1 MRRDRGRSRSGGQA
15 EARHARGGLTR
26 AARRCGLRAAL
37 ALAGQCANISGMGRG
52 RMAVEHDGGEG
63 YLTGQL
69 LVAMP
74 AMRDPRFAQT
84 VVFMCAH
91 TADSAMGIVINRPL
105 EGLSFDGLLG
115 QLKVEPSPPA
125 RRIRMHAGGPVE
137 TGKGFVLHTTDWV
150 QEGSLQVDDRFAL
163 SSSIDVLRAIARGEG
178 PRQGILALGYAG
190 WGAGQLDEEIL
201 QNAWLSVHAEEE
213 FVFAGDMSAMWR
225 GALSM
230 LKVDPLL
237 LSGAAGRA

>member
-1 MRRDRGRSRSGGQA
+1 MPRMTDRGSRG
-15 EARHARGGLTR
+15 
-26 AARRCGLRAAL
+26 
-37 ALAGQCANISGMGRG
+37 
-52 RMAVEHDGGEG
+52 EHDGGEG

-74 AMRDPRFAQT
+74 TMRDPRFAQT
-84 VVFMCAH
+84 VVFICAH
-91 TADSAMGIVINRPL
+91 TAESALGIVLNRAL
-105 EGLSFDGLLG
+105 DSLSFDSLLE
-115 QLKVEPSPPA
+115 QLNISPLPPR

-137 TGKGFVLHTTDWV
+137 TAKGFVLHTTDWM
-150 QEGSLQVDDRFAL
+150 QDGSLRVDERFAL

-190 WGAGQLDEEIL
+190 WGAGQLDDEIL
-201 QNAWLSVHAEEE
+201 QNAWLSIPADEG
-213 FVFAGDMSAMWR
+213 FVFAEDLGAMWR
-225 GALSM
+225 GALSA

>member
-1 MRRDRGRSRSGGQA
+1 MGERDTGDRDTGARDTGTRDPGARDPGARDSSGPDRGGRDRGEGRV
-15 EARHARGGLTR
+15 AR
-26 AARRCGLRAAL
+26 
-37 ALAGQCANISGMGRG
+37 
-52 RMAVEHDGGEG
+52 EHDGGEG

-84 VVFMCAH
+84 VVFLCAH
-91 TADSAMGIVINRPL
+91 TAESAMGIVINRPL
-105 EGLSFDGLLG
+105 GGLSFAALLN
-115 QLKVEPSPPA
+115 QLKVEPSPPL
-125 RRIRMHAGGPVE
+125 RHLRMHAGGPVE
-137 TGKGFVLHTTDWV
+137 TGKGFVLHTSDWA
-150 QEGSLQVDDRFAL
+150 QPSSLVIDEHFAL
-163 SSSIDVLRAIARGEG
+163 TSSIDVLKAVARGEG

-201 QNAWLSVHAEEE
+201 QNAWLSVPASES
-213 FVFAGDMSAMWR
+213 FVFADDLAGMWR
-225 GALSM
+225 GALSA

>member
-1 MRRDRGRSRSGGQA
+1 
-15 EARHARGGLTR
+15 
-26 AARRCGLRAAL
+26 
-37 ALAGQCANISGMGRG
+37 
-52 RMAVEHDGGEG
+52 
-63 YLTGQL
+63 
-69 LVAMP
+69 
-74 AMRDPRFAQT
+74 
-84 VVFMCAH
+84 
-91 TADSAMGIVINRPL
+91 
-105 EGLSFDGLLG
+105 
-115 QLKVEPSPPA
+115 
-125 RRIRMHAGGPVE
+125 MHAGGPVE

>member
-1 MRRDRGRSRSGGQA
+1 MG
-15 EARHARGGLTR
+15 EARMAR
-26 AARRCGLRAAL
+26 
-37 ALAGQCANISGMGRG
+37 
-52 RMAVEHDGGEG
+52 EHDGGEG

-74 AMRDPRFAQT
+74 AMRDPRFAQA

-91 TADSAMGIVINRPL
+91 TAESAMGIVINRPL
-105 EGLSFDGLLG
+105 DGLTFDALLE
-115 QLKVEPSPPA
+115 QLKVEPAPPA

-150 QEGSLQVDDRFAL
+150 QESSLRVDGRFAL
-163 SSSIDVLRAIARGEG
+163 SSSIDVLRAFARGEG
-178 PRQGILALGYAG
+178 PKQGILALGYAG

-201 QNAWLSVHAEEE
+201 QNAWLSVPADEA
-213 FVFAGDMSAMWR
+213 FVFDGELGAMWR

>member
-1 MRRDRGRSRSGGQA
+1 MERDRP
-15 EARHARGGLTR
+15 
-26 AARRCGLRAAL
+26 
-37 ALAGQCANISGMGRG
+37 
-52 RMAVEHDGGEG
+52 EHDGGEG

-91 TADSAMGIVINRPL
+91 TSESAMGIVINRPL
-105 EGLSFDGLLG
+105 EGLSFDELLG
-115 QLKVEPSPPA
+115 QLKVEPAPPA

-137 TGKGFVLHTTDWV
+137 TGKGFVLHTADWV
-150 QEGSLQVDDRFAL
+150 QDSSLKVDARFAV
-163 SSSIDVLRAIARGEG
+163 SSSIDVLKAFARGEG

-201 QNAWLSVHAEEE
+201 QNAWLSVDAEEE
-213 FVFAGDMSAMWR
+213 FVFGREPGAMWR
-225 GALSM
+225 GALSA

>member
-1 MRRDRGRSRSGGQA
+1 MGRSR
-15 EARHARGGLTR
+15 
-26 AARRCGLRAAL
+26 L
-37 ALAGQCANISGMGRG
+37 AH
-52 RMAVEHDGGEG
+52 EHDGGEG

-91 TADSAMGIVINRPL
+91 TAESAMGIVINRPL
-105 EGLSFDGLLG
+105 EGLSFEALLG
-115 QLKVEPSPPA
+115 QLKVEPAPPA

-137 TGKGFVLHTTDWV
+137 TGKGFVLHTADWA
-150 QEGSLQVDDRFAL
+150 QESSLVVDEHFAL
-163 SSSIDVLRAIARGEG
+163 TSSIEVLKAIARGEG
-178 PRQGILALGYAG
+178 PRQGMLALGYAG

-201 QNAWLSVHAEEE
+201 QNAWLSVPADEG
-213 FVFAGDMSAMWR
+213 FVFAEDLGGMWR
-225 GALSM
+225 GALSAI
-230 LKVDPLL
+230 KVDPLL

>member
-1 MRRDRGRSRSGGQA
+1 MGRSR
-15 EARHARGGLTR
+15 
-26 AARRCGLRAAL
+26 L
-37 ALAGQCANISGMGRG
+37 AH
-52 RMAVEHDGGEG
+52 EHDGGEG

-91 TADSAMGIVINRPL
+91 TAESAMGIVINRPL
-105 EGLSFDGLLG
+105 EGLTFDSLLG
-115 QLKVEPSPPA
+115 QLKIEPSPPA

-137 TGKGFVLHTTDWV
+137 TGKGFVLHTADWA
-150 QEGSLQVDDRFAL
+150 QDSSLVVDEHFAL
-163 SSSIDVLRAIARGEG
+163 TSSIEVLKAIARGEG

-190 WGAGQLDEEIL
+190 WGAGQLEQEIARNDWLHVAPDEDLIFGGADETR
-201 QNAWLSVHAEEE
+201 
-213 FVFAGDMSAMWR
+213 WR
-225 GALSM
+225 RALAK

-237 LSGAAGRA
+237 LSGAAGHG

>member
-1 MRRDRGRSRSGGQA
+1 MGR
-15 EARHARGGLTR
+15 
-26 AARRCGLRAAL
+26 
-37 ALAGQCANISGMGRG
+37 MGRG
-52 RMAVEHDGGEG
+52 RMPGEHDGGEG

-91 TADSAMGIVINRPL
+91 TAESAMGIVINRPL
-105 EGLSFDGLLG
+105 VGLRSVYLRP
-115 QLKVEPSPPA
+115 QLMVAPSPPLRG
-125 RRIRMHAGGPVE
+125 RRRHAGGPVE
-137 TGKGFVLHTTDWV
+137 PGKGFVLHTSDWA
-150 QEGSLQVDDRFAL
+150 QDSSLVVDKQFAL
-163 SSSIDVLRAIARGEG
+163 TSSVEVLKAVARGEG
-178 PRQGILALGYAG
+178 PRLGILALGYAG

-201 QNAWLSVHAEEE
+201 QNAWLSVPAAES
-213 FVFAGDMSAMWR
+213 FVFADDLGAMWR
-225 GALSM
+225 GALSA

>member
-1 MRRDRGRSRSGGQA
+1 
-15 EARHARGGLTR
+15 
-26 AARRCGLRAAL
+26 
-37 ALAGQCANISGMGRG
+37 MGRRRTAG
-52 RMAVEHDGGEG
+52 EHDGGEG

-74 AMRDPRFAQT
+74 AMRDSRFAQT

-91 TADSAMGIVINRPL
+91 TAESAMGIVINRPL
-105 EGLSFDGLLG
+105 DGLSFDALLD

-137 TGKGFVLHTTDWV
+137 TAKGFVLHTADWV
-150 QEGSLQVDDRFAL
+150 QDGSLVVDDRFAL
-163 SSSIDVLRAIARGEG
+163 TSSIDVLKAIARGEG
-178 PRQGILALGYAG
+178 PRQGMLALGYAG

-201 QNAWLSVHAEEE
+201 QNAWLSVPAEEE
-213 FVFAGDMSAMWR
+213 FVFADDLAAMWR
-225 GALSM
+225 GALSA

>member
-1 MRRDRGRSRSGGQA
+1 MPAD
-15 EARHARGGLTR
+15 L
-26 AARRCGLRAAL
+26 
-37 ALAGQCANISGMGRG
+37 
-52 RMAVEHDGGEG
+52 HDGGEG

-74 AMRDPRFAQT
+74 AMRDPRFSQT

-91 TADSAMGIVINRPL
+91 TAESAMGIVINRPL
-105 EGLSFDGLLG
+105 EGLAFDALLE
-115 QLKVEPSPPA
+115 QLHIDPVPPA

-150 QEGSLQVDDRFAL
+150 QEGSLKVDPRFAVT
-163 SSSIDVLRAIARGEG
+163 SSIDVLKAFARGEG
-178 PRQGILALGYAG
+178 PRQGFLALGYAG

-201 QNAWLSVHAEEE
+201 QNAWLSVPAEEE
-213 FVFAGDMSAMWR
+213 FVFAGDLGAMWR
-225 GALSM
+225 GALSV